1 MMPSDE
7 LNRVNEEHRQ
17 IIQLHTSKKPVPLGA
32 IAKDLGI
39 SVKISALERGRSG
52 LIEYNNGAYTIKINR
67 YETRERQRYTLAHE
81 IAHFLLH
88 RDIIE
93 ASGEIVDNV
102 LYRSG
107 QPEIVEYE
115 ANRLA
120 ADLIMPNDYVFS
132 DLTAVGVPVT
142 EEVIE
147 RLAHEWQV
155 SKAAMEIRLSSYLA

>member
-1 MMPSDE
+1 MPSGE
-7 LNRVNEEHRQ
+7 LHRIDEEHRQ
-17 IIQLHTSKKPVPLGA
+17 IVLNHTCKKPVPLGA

-39 SVKISALERGRSG
+39 SVKVSALERGLSG
-52 LIEYNNGAYTIKINR
+52 LIEFNDGIYTIKINR

-88 RDIIE
+88 REVIE

-107 QPEIVEYE
+107 QPEEIEYE

-120 ADLIMPNDYVFS
+120 ADIVMPDDYVFS
-132 DLTAVGVPVT
+132 DLTAIGVPVT

-155 SKAAMEIRLSSYLA
+155 SKAAMEIRLSSYFK

>member
-1 MMPSDE
+1 MPSDE
-7 LNRVNEEHRQ
+7 LNKVNEEHRQ

-52 LIEYNNGAYTIKINR
+52 LIEYNDGAYTIKINR

-88 RDIIE
+88 SDIIE

-107 QPEIVEYE
+107 QPELVEYE

-155 SKAAMEIRLSSYLA
+155 SKAAMEIRLSSYLT